1 MTLLFK
7 APLLGC
13 ILATASAV
21 AAPER
26 PEGMDFIRAQ
36 CEALIAPL
44 HPDVL
49 RDLNIPIGRGID
61 LHSGEMRSH
70 RTQWAWLDAKRG
82 EKAATLERLSKVQQA
97 RLEEI
102 TLQWQGAVCAFLRPS
117 IVAKLNLTPEQSRR
131 IESIFTL
138 YREGLTNAGLYA
150 ERFGRKD
157 GIHEA
162 NLNKAA
168 DTLAEAVLTVE
179 QRLRWNDLQG
189 KRLEPTPTNWRTAL
203 PYIK

>member
-7 APLLGC
+7 PGLLAC
-13 ILATASAV
+13 ILVTAPAI

-36 CEALIAPL
+36 CKALIAPL
-44 HPDVL
+44 YPAVL
-49 RDLNIPIGRGID
+49 RDLNIPIGRGRD
-61 LHSGEMRSH
+61 LQSGEMRTH
-70 RTQWAWLDAKRG
+70 RTQWAWLDAKRA
-82 EKAATLERLSKVQQA
+82 EKAATLERLSPGQRA

-117 IVAKLNLTPEQSRR
+117 IVAKLNLTAEQSRR
-131 IESIFTL
+131 IESIFNL

-150 ERFGRKD
+150 KRFGHSD
-157 GIHEA
+157 GVQEA

-168 DTLAEAVLTVE
+168 DTLAEAILTVE

-189 KRLEPTPTNWRTAL
+189 KRLEPAPPNWRTGL